1 MSSPQPQAV
10 EPDGPKPA
18 APAWLAVTVAFA
30 AFAVAL
36 VGGLGPLPLVLLVV
50 CLVLGGRYGSAIG
63 ACFGVISAALVFEWW
78 LAKGTVTDIA
88 WVTVAMLASVGLG
101 AGLGWLAE
109 SRDSPHEDAPAPPMP
124 PASQVTPPR
133 VAA

>member
-1 MSSPQPQAV
+1 MSSPQPKAAEQ
-10 EPDGPKPA
+10 GGRKPA
-18 APAWLAVTVAFA
+18 APAWLAVSVAFA
-30 AFAVAL
+30 AFALAL
-36 VGGLGPLPLVLLVV
+36 LGGLGPLPLVLLVA
-50 CLVLGGRYGSAIG
+50 CLVLAGRYGSAIG

-109 SRDSPHEDAPAPPMP
+109 SREASHGDAPAPPMP
-124 PASQVTPPR
+124 PASKVTPPR

>member
-1 MSSPQPQAV
+1 MFSPQPQAA
-10 EPDGPKPA
+10 ESGRRKPA
-18 APAWLAVTVAFA
+18 APAWLAVAVAFA
-30 AFAVAL
+30 AFALAL
-36 VGGLGPLPLVLLVV
+36 LAGLGPLPLVLLVV
-50 CLVLGGRYGSAIG
+50 CLVLAGRCGSGIG

-101 AGLGWLAE
+101 SGMGWLAE
-109 SRDSPHEDAPAPPMP
+109 SRDSSRGDAPAPPMP
-124 PASQVTPPR
+124 PASKITPPR